1 MMAEL
6 ETLRR
11 ELAAVK
17 SANPLMKAAPAERAL
32 DAVVLCLDKQAEVQ
46 RLMVFQLVE
55 LKMRL
60 SQLEER
66 ESKNVGQ

>member
-1 MMAEL
+1 MTAL

-32 DAVVLCLDKQAEVQ
+32 DAVVLCLAKQAEVQ
-46 RLMVFQLVE
+46 RMMVLQLVE

-66 ESKNVGQ
+66 AGLNHGE

>member
-1 MMAEL
+1 MAAL

-46 RLMVFQLVE
+46 RMIVLQFVE
-55 LKMRL
+55 VKMRL

-66 ESKNVGQ
+66 AGLNHGE

>member
-1 MMAEL
+1 MMTEL

-32 DAVVLCLDKQAEVQ
+32 DAVAACLAGID
-46 RLMVFQLVE
+46 R
-55 LKMRL
+55 RL

-66 ESKNVGQ
+66 AVENGNT

>member
-1 MMAEL
+1 MNSAL

-32 DAVVLCLDKQAEVQ
+32 DAVVACLAGLDR
-46 RLMVFQLVE
+46 RLY
-55 LKMRL
+55 
-60 SQLEER
+60 QLEER
-66 ESKNVGQ
+66 AGLNHGE

>member
-17 SANPLMKAAPAERAL
+17 SANPLSKAAPAERAL
-32 DAVVLCLDKQAEVQ
+32 DAVVACLAGLD
-46 RLMVFQLVE
+46 R
-55 LKMRL
+55 RL

-66 ESKNVGQ
+66 AGLNHGE